1 VSPPLQV
8 VCLDAA
14 GTLMEERAGRAG
26 LYAQVLATFGVLAD
40 EADVARWMAAAH
52 DGVLADQ
59 PDLRPYGAPWFR
71 LFVKQVLASAGSDAD
86 PETVRVQLAERFT
99 DPSSYRVFP
108 DVLPTL
114 RRLRGAGLGL
124 ALVSNWSDRLPPLL
138 EDLGLAEWFD
148 VLAVSQTV
156 GAEKPDPALFLHAL
170 GALGVA
176 PERAVHVGD
185 RWEND
190 VLGARAAGLTAWF
203 LDRDGARPVGP
214 DVVRSL
220 TEAADRVLP

>member
-1 VSPPLQV
+1 
-8 VCLDAA
+8 
-14 GTLMEERAGRAG
+14 MEERAGRAG
-26 LYAQVLATFGVLAD
+26 LYAQVLAGHGVLAY
-40 EADVARWMAAAH
+40 EADVAQWMAAAH
-52 DGVLADQ
+52 DGVLADE
-59 PDLRPYGAPWFR
+59 PDLRPYGEPWFR
-71 LFVKQVLASAGSDAD
+71 LFVQRVLVSAGSDAD
-86 PETVRVQLAERFT
+86 PEAVRLQLADRFT

-138 EDLGLAEWFD
+138 QALGLASWFD

-156 GAEKPDPALFLHAL
+156 GAEKPDPALFRHAL
-170 GALGVA
+170 ESLGVA
-176 PERAVHVGD
+176 PEHAVHVGD

-190 VLGARAAGLTAWF
+190 VLGARAAGLAAWL
-203 LDRDGARPVGP
+203 LDRDGTRPAGP